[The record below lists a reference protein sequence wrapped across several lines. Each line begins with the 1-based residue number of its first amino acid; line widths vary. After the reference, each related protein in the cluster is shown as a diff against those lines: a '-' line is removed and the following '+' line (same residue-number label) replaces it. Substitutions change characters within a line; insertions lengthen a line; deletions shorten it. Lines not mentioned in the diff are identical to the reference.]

1 MARRMLEYIKEQP
14 EVWRKITDDRESL
27 FQGAVEKLQQPVK
40 RIVILGSGSSYIASM
55 AAADFYGK
63 MLGLEAAAVV
73 PTRLDG
79 LLRLLN
85 PDETL
90 LIAVSQSGRSTSTI
104 DAVKKWKACGFRI
117 LAVTADEQ
125 SPVAKESDVH
135 QFIAC
140 GEETVGP
147 KTKGMT
153 ATVLT
158 LYLLGLALG
167 SAWNLGDQGASDR
180 FLEELNQAIDAAPAN
195 IEKSVEFC
203 RNQADLLAVM
213 PHVTILSEDAG
224 YYAALEGALKLLETL
239 YIPAVAYEFEE
250 YLHGVNNTIAPGM
263 CHLYLPAGEKNAKRM
278 AALDHYTRE
287 KGCVNFIITVLD
299 WEEGS
304 HVLKLSGNQNP
315 YLSIFETL
323 PAFQVMS
330 VFGSERRNID
340 CDKPKFPDFYGV
352 LNTKA

>member
-1 MARRMLEYIKEQP
+1 M
-14 EVWRKITDDRESL
+14 
-27 FQGAVEKLQQPVK
+27 
-40 RIVILGSGSSYIASM
+40 
-55 AAADFYGK
+55 
-63 MLGLEAAAVV
+63 
-73 PTRLDG
+73 
-79 LLRLLN
+79 
-85 PDETL
+85 
-90 LIAVSQSGRSTSTI
+90 
-104 DAVKKWKACGFRI
+104 
-117 LAVTADEQ
+117 
-125 SPVAKESDVH
+125 
-135 QFIAC
+135 
-140 GEETVGP
+140 GP

-180 FLEELNQAIDAAPAN
+180 FLEELNQAIDAAPSN

-224 YYAALEGALKLLETL
+224 YYAAQEGALKLLETL